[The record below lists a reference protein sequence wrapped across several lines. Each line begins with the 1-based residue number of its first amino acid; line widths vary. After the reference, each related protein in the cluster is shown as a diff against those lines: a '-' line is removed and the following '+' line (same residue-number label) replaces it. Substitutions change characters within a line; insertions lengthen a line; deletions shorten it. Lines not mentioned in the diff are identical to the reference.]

1 MVKPT
6 FNLIKV
12 ADVRDDTMILTNGS
26 LRAVLMVPGINF
38 YLLAEKEKELVIDQ
52 FKNLLNGIDFPLQ
65 ILTVSRL
72 ANIEN
77 YLNYLK
83 SVLENEKEPLIRL
96 QLQEYIEF
104 LAGYIENHKIMK
116 KMFYLVVPYESN
128 LDIGKLRKNDSSKE
142 ERYEEKLEQLETRIV
157 YLSEKLSI
165 IGLQP
170 IRLQT
175 SELIQLLF
183 ETYNPNLRWGL
194 APIQLFEQLSQTT
207 LNYK

>member
-128 LDIGKLRKNDSSKE
+128 LDMSKLRKNDSSKE

-183 ETYNPNLRWGL
+183 ETYNPSLRWGL